1 MPRGRWRRSRIAAIP
16 EFSSTIQLPEKKMP
30 SKKSSGSRTGRP
42 SRSKTLGDGTDMSER
57 AKGSSTCG
65 ETSSQTAHEIS
76 FTVPGPPKGKERP
89 RFNRSTGRTYTP
101 KSTRVY
107 EDSVCAS
114 YQQAAPKGLEKDGIW
129 SATLRIYFADLRRR
143 DLDNILK
150 ALLDGLEK
158 GSVFRDDSQVKHIDA
173 RMLNPVEGGLV
184 HLTVSVIEP

>member
-1 MPRGRWRRSRIAAIP
+1 
-16 EFSSTIQLPEKKMP
+16 
-30 SKKSSGSRTGRP
+30 
-42 SRSKTLGDGTDMSER
+42 MSEL

-143 DLDNILK
+143 DLDNVIKSVLD
-150 ALLDGLEK
+150 ALNDVAYADDAQVHEIHAYRELDRE
-158 GSVFRDDSQVKHIDA
+158 
-173 RMLNPVEGGLV
+173 NPRVEVELV
-184 HLTVSVIEP
+184 CRK